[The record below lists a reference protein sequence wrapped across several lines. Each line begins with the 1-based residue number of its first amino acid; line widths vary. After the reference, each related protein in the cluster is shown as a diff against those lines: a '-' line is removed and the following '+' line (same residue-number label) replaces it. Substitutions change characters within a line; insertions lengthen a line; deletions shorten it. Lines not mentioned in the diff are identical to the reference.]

1 MFARFFIDRP
11 IFAWVV
17 SLVILLGGG
26 VAYFSLPTELYPNI
40 TPPTVQV
47 TASYPGANA
56 QVVANTV
63 AAPIEQ
69 QVNGVEKMLY
79 MSSQSTNDGNYTLT
93 VTFEIGTDVN
103 LAQVLVQNRVALAL
117 PQLPPQVQLEGVNT
131 KKSSPSVLLVI
142 NLISPD
148 RRYDSVYMSNFAT
161 IQLKDE
167 LLRLDGVGDILMLGQ
182 RDYSMRLWLDPYK
195 MATRGLTASDVISA
209 IQSQNVQ
216 VAAGTVGQQPVP
228 LGQPF
233 QLTMSAQGRLDT
245 ERQFGDIILKTG
257 APSGSGGDST
267 TSSPGPSSPVVYVR
281 DVARVELGAQNY
293 DITNTGDGQPS
304 TSMAVFLLPG
314 ANALAVGDAIKQRMK
329 ELKSRFPPGLEYDY
343 YYDTTPFIQRSI
355 EEVLNTLVIAVLLV
369 GAVVLFFLQDWKAM
383 ILPMIDV
390 PVSLVGT
397 FAVMAALGFSLN
409 NLTLFGLVLAI
420 GIVVD
425 DAIMV
430 LENIERLI
438 ATGLDART
446 ATIKAMDELTGP
458 IVAIT
463 LVLSSVFLPSC
474 FIPGLTGQFYR
485 QFALTI
491 AASVIISAVNAM
503 TLTPSRAVSI
513 FRSEEGR
520 PDGGHPKKEALP
532 WWIFG
537 IVGGLLTVWLA
548 PRLLASEFWRIQ
560 LPGPVAEFARIPQ
573 NEDARSL
580 QKWLYRGVMFTPGL
594 LVGLPVGWFLIG
606 PVNAVLGWIFRTF
619 NRLFDGITAAYGWTV
634 AKLLRLSVIVLVLY
648 VGLLGL
654 TWWRVA
660 TAPTGF
666 IPTQDQGYLVVNIQ
680 LPDSAS
686 VQRTDAVLA
695 QIDQIAR
702 DIPGV
707 AHTVGVSGE
716 SFVTTTNSPNLGTMF
731 VGLKPFEQRTQAEY
745 DAVIAAELQQQ
756 CSQEIDGALVNV
768 FRAPPIQGLGNAG
781 GFRLQTEQRG
791 YVDLAELQTMTDQLV
806 QGAHADP
813 HYAVVFTLYRAYT
826 PQLFVDIDR
835 AKVQSLQVPIQDVF
849 TTLQV
854 YMGGYYVNQF
864 NKFGRTWQVNIQ
876 ADPES
881 RTSADILKQ
890 LFVRSSPKQGQGQM
904 VPLGTLLSAENSTG
918 PLSVTRYNMYT
929 SASVMGI
936 PAPGVSS
943 GTVVEEMTHLARQLD
958 VPFEWTEMTFLQVK
972 AGNIAFL
979 IFSLGTVLV
988 YFVLAAKY
996 ESWRL
1001 PLAVILVVPMCLL
1014 AAVTGMAIARMPV
1027 DIFVQIGFLVLVALA
1042 CKNAILIVEFAHEQ
1056 QLKGD
1061 ELHQATQG
1069 AARIRFRPIIMTSV
1083 AFIGGVY
1090 PLVVATGAGAEMR
1103 QSLGTAVFSGMIGV
1117 ALFGIFLTPV
1127 FFFVIMRWGSLQ
1139 QASTVSVPQP
1149 AASTGDGAGTPRDL
1163 AQGVPAPN
1171 VSFRRAEDGSTA
1183 NARAPTG
1190 QDGRDGAH

>member
-17 SLVILLGGG
+17 SIVILLGGG
-26 VAYFSLPTELYPNI
+26 VAYFFLPLELYPNI

-47 TASYPGANA
+47 TASYPGADA
-56 QVVANTV
+56 KVVADTV

-69 QVNGVEKMLY
+69 QVNGVERMLY

-93 VTFEIGTDVN
+93 ITFEIGTDVN
-103 LAQVLVQNRVALAL
+103 LAQVLVQNRVALAQ
-117 PQLPPQVQLEGVNT
+117 PQLPTQVQFEGVNT
-131 KKSSPSVLLVI
+131 KKTSPSILLVI
-142 NLISPD
+142 NIFSPD

-167 LLRLDGVGDILMLGQ
+167 LLRIKGVGDILMPGA

-195 MATRGLTASDVISA
+195 LATRGLTALDVISA
-209 IQSQNVQ
+209 IQNQNVQ

-228 LGQPF
+228 SGQPF
-233 QLTMSAQGRLDT
+233 QLTMRALGRLDT

-257 APSGSGGDST
+257 APNDSS
-267 TSSPGPSSPVVYVR
+267 SSPGGPSSPVVYVR
-281 DVARVELGAQNY
+281 DVARAELGAQSY
-293 DITNTGDGQPS
+293 DQTATADGQPS
-304 TSMAVFLLPG
+304 TNMAVFLLPG
-314 ANALAVGDAIKQRMK
+314 ANALAVADAIKQRMK
-329 ELKSRFPPGLEYDY
+329 ELKSRFPPGLEYDF
-343 YYDTTPFIQRSI
+343 YYDTTPFIQRSV
-355 EEVLNTLVIAVLLV
+355 EELVNTLVIAVVLV

-430 LENIERLI
+430 LENIERLM

-458 IVAIT
+458 ILAIT

-474 FIPGLTGQFYR
+474 FVPGLTGQFYR

-491 AASVIISAVNAM
+491 AASVIISAINAL

-513 FRSEEGR
+513 FGSEEVGADGR
-520 PDGGHPKKEALP
+520 RGEPKKEALP
-532 WWIFG
+532 WWILG
-537 IVGGLLTVWLA
+537 IIGGLLSARLV
-548 PRLLASEFWRIQ
+548 PSLLAGHFS
-560 LPGPVAEFARIPQ
+560 LPAAPAEEAS
-573 NEDARSL
+573 SL
-580 QKWLYRGVMFTPGL
+580 QKWLYWGAWFSPGL
-594 LVGLPVGWFLIG
+594 LVGLLAGWFLIG
-606 PVNAVLGWIFRTF
+606 PVNAVLGWFFRVF
-619 NRLFDGITAAYGWTV
+619 NRVFDGITATYGWTV
-634 AKLLRLSVIVLVLY
+634 AKLLRVSVIVLVVY

-654 TWWRVA
+654 TGWRVA

-666 IPTQDQGYLVVNIQ
+666 IPTQDQGYLLVNAQ

-686 VQRTDAVLA
+686 VQRTDAVLK
-695 QIDQIAR
+695 QIDEIAR
-702 DIPGV
+702 RIPGV
-707 AHTVGVSGE
+707 AHSVGFSGE
-716 SFVTTTNSPNLGTMF
+716 SFLTTTNAPNLGTIFIGM
-731 VGLKPFEQRTQAEY
+731 KPFEQRTRAEY
-745 DAVIAAELQQQ
+745 DAVIAAKLQQQ
-756 CSQEIDGALVNV
+756 CNQEIEGAFISV

-781 GFRLQTEQRG
+781 GFKLQTEQRG
-791 YVDLAELQTMTDQLV
+791 YVDLSGLQTMTDQLV
-806 QGAHADP
+806 QRTHGDP
-813 HYAVVFTLYRAYT
+813 HYAAVFTLYRAHT

-876 ADPES
+876 AEAES

-890 LFVRSSPKQGQGQM
+890 LYVRSSPRQGQGQM
-904 VPLGTLLSAENSTG
+904 IPLGTLLRAENSTG
-918 PLSVTRYNMYT
+918 PLSVMRYNMYT
-929 SASVMGI
+929 SAAVNGV

-943 GTVVEEMTHLARQLD
+943 GTVVQEMTQLARELD
-958 VPFEWTEMTFLQVK
+958 VPFEWTEMTFLQVQ
-972 AGNIAFL
+972 AGNLAFL
-979 IFSLGTVLV
+979 VFVLGTVLV
-988 YFVLAAKY
+988 YLVLAANY

-1014 AAVTGMAIARMPV
+1014 AAVTGMTIARLPV

-1042 CKNAILIVEFAHEQ
+1042 CKNAILIVEFAHDRQ
-1056 QLKGD
+1056 QQGD

-1127 FFFVIMRWGSLQ
+1127 FFFVLMRLGSRK
-1139 QASTVSVPQP
+1139 QAGPALVSP
-1149 AASTGDGAGTPRDL
+1149 AAASGGAAAGASRM
-1163 AQGVPAPN
+1163 PAEAVRPPMASVAKQESQPSGN
-1171 VSFRRAEDGSTA
+1171 RRPPASIEH
-1183 NARAPTG
+1183 
-1190 QDGRDGAH
+1190 RDGI

>member
-17 SLVILLGGG
+17 SIVILLGGG
-26 VAYFSLPTELYPNI
+26 VAYFTLPTESYPNI

-47 TASYPGANA
+47 TAAYPGANA
-56 QVVANTV
+56 EVVANTV

-69 QVNGVEKMLY
+69 QVNGVERMLY

-93 VTFEIGTDVN
+93 ITFEIGADVN
-103 LAQVLVQNRVALAL
+103 LAQVLVQNRVALAQ
-117 PQLPPQVQLEGVNT
+117 PQLPSQVQLEGVNT

-142 NLISPD
+142 NLLSPD
-148 RRYDSVYMSNFAT
+148 RRYDSIYMSNFAT

-167 LLRLDGVGDILMLGQ
+167 LLRIKGVGDIIMLGE
-182 RDYSMRLWLDPYK
+182 RDYSMRLWLDPYRL
-195 MATRGLTASDVISA
+195 ATRGLTASDVINA

-216 VAAGTVGQQPVP
+216 VAAGTIGQQPVP
-228 LGQPF
+228 TGQPF
-233 QLTMSAQGRLDT
+233 QLTISALGRLDT

-257 APSGSGGDST
+257 VPASSQGNST
-267 TSSPGPSSPVVYVR
+267 NSSSGPSSPVVYVR

-314 ANALAVGDAIKQRMK
+314 ANALQVADNIKQRMK
-329 ELKSRFPPGLEYDY
+329 QLKSRFPPGLEYDY

-355 EEVLNTLVIAVLLV
+355 EEVIDTLVIAVLLV

-397 FAVMAALGFSLN
+397 FAVMAVLGFSLN

-430 LENIERLI
+430 LENIERLM

-474 FIPGLTGQFYR
+474 FVPGLTGQFYR

-491 AASVIISAVNAM
+491 AASVIISAINAM

-513 FRSEEGR
+513 FGSEERDRKSGDRGRRSEDGSQKSEGGALPTSDLR
-520 PDGGHPKKEALP
+520 HPTSTKEALP

-537 IVGGLLTVWLA
+537 IIGGFLTVWLA
-548 PRLLASEFWRIQ
+548 SRFLAGHLG
-560 LPGPVAEFARIPQ
+560 LPAAAADGVSP
-573 NEDARSL
+573 L
-580 QKWLYRGVMFTPGL
+580 QKWFYWAVTFAPGL
-594 LVGLPVGWFLIG
+594 LIGLVAGWLLIR
-606 PVNAVLGWIFRTF
+606 PVNTGLAWIFGGF
-619 NRLFDGITAAYGWTV
+619 NRVFDGITAAYGWAV
-634 AKLLRLSVIVLVLY
+634 GKLLRVSVIVLVVY
-648 VGLLGL
+648 GGLLGL
-654 TWWRVA
+654 TWWRM
-660 TAPTGF
+660 TSTPTGF
-666 IPTQDQGYLVVNIQ
+666 IPVQDQGYLLVNVQ

-686 VQRTDAVLA
+686 VARTDAILA
-695 QIDQIAR
+695 KIDKIAR
-702 DIPGV
+702 TIPGV

-716 SFVTTTNSPNLGTMF
+716 AFLTTTNGPNLGTMF
-731 VGLKPFEQRTQAEY
+731 LGLKPFEERTRDEY
-745 DAVIAAELQQQ
+745 DAVIAAKVQQQ
-756 CSQEIDGALVNV
+756 CNQEIEGALISV

-781 GFRLQTEQRG
+781 GFKLQTEQRG
-791 YVDLAELQTMTDQLV
+791 YVDLAGLQTMTDKLV
-806 QGAHADP
+806 ERARAEPQ
-813 HYAVVFTLYRAYT
+813 YAAVFTLYRAHT

-835 AKVQSLQVPIQDVF
+835 TKVQSLQVPIQDVF

-876 ADPES
+876 ADPGS
-881 RTSADILKQ
+881 RTSADTLKQ
-890 LFVRSSPKQGQGQM
+890 LYVRSAPSQAQGQM
-904 VPLGTLLSAENSTG
+904 IPLGTLLRAEHSTG
-918 PLSVTRYNMYT
+918 PLSVTRYNLYT
-929 SASVMGI
+929 SAAVNGI

-943 GTVVEEMTHLARQLD
+943 GTVVQEMTRLASELD
-958 VPFEWTEMTFLQVK
+958 VPFEWTEMTYLQVQ
-972 AGNIAFL
+972 AGNVALL
-979 IFSLGTVLV
+979 IFGLGTALV
-988 YFVLAAKY
+988 YLVLAAKY

-1014 AAVTGMAIARMPV
+1014 AAVTGMTIASLPV

-1042 CKNAILIVEFAHEQ
+1042 CKNAILIVEFAHEEHEH
-1056 QLKGD
+1056 GA
-1061 ELHQATQG
+1061 ELHEATQG
-1069 AARIRFRPIIMTSV
+1069 AARIRFRPIIMTSL

-1103 QSLGTAVFSGMIGV
+1103 KSLGTAVFSGMIGV

-1127 FFFVIMRWGSLQ
+1127 FFYVLTQFGSHEQSGGRLNSQ
-1139 QASTVSVPQP
+1139 TASS
-1149 AASTGDGAGTPRDL
+1149 GDG
-1163 AQGVPAPN
+1163 
-1171 VSFRRAEDGSTA
+1171 RRAPAEQPPVASS
-1183 NARAPTG
+1183 PPV
-1190 QDGRDGAH
+1190 

>member
-1 MFARFFIDRP
+1 
-11 IFAWVV
+11 
-17 SLVILLGGG
+17 
-26 VAYFSLPTELYPNI
+26 
-40 TPPTVQV
+40 
-47 TASYPGANA
+47 
-56 QVVANTV
+56 
-63 AAPIEQ
+63 
-69 QVNGVEKMLY
+69 
-79 MSSQSTNDGNYTLT
+79 MSSQSTNDGNYTLI

-103 LAQVLVQNRVALAL
+103 IAQVLVQNRVALAL
-117 PQLPPQVQLEGVNT
+117 PQLPPQVQLEGVST

-167 LLRLDGVGDILMLGQ
+167 LLRLKGVGDIIMLGQ

-195 MATRGLTASDVISA
+195 LATRGLTAPDVISA
-209 IQSQNVQ
+209 IQNQNVQ

-228 LGQPF
+228 TGQPF
-233 QLTMSAQGRLDT
+233 QLTLSALGRLDT
-245 ERQFGDIILKTG
+245 ERQFGEIILKTG
-257 APSGSGGDST
+257 APNGSQADLAGAQA
-267 TSSPGPSSPVVYVR
+267 GPSSPVVYVR

-314 ANALAVGDAIKQRMK
+314 ANALSVADDIKQRMK
-329 ELKSRFPPGLEYDY
+329 ELKSRFPPGLEYDF
-343 YYDTTPFIQRSI
+343 YYDTTPFIQKSI
-355 EEVLNTLVIAVLLV
+355 EEVLNTLVLAVLLV
-369 GAVVLFFLQDWKAM
+369 GGVVLLFLQDWKAM

-463 LVLSSVFLPSC
+463 LVLSAVFLPAC

-491 AASVIISAVNAM
+491 AASVTISAVNAM
-503 TLTPSRAVSI
+503 TLTPSRAVAI
-513 FRSEEGR
+513 FKTEEAGADDRNGQAGR
-520 PDGGHPKKEALP
+520 GHPKKEALP

-537 IVGGLLTVWLA
+537 IVGGLLTARLA
-548 PRLLASEFWRIQ
+548 PSLLAGH
-560 LPGPVAEFARIPQ
+560 L
-573 NEDARSL
+573 
-580 QKWLYRGVMFTPGL
+580 GL
-594 LVGLPVGWFLIG
+594 LVAPAEGASSLQNWLYWGAWFSPGLFVGLLAGWFLIG
-606 PVNAVLGWIFRTF
+606 PVNAVLGWFFRGF
-619 NRLFDGITAAYGWTV
+619 NRFFDGITAAYGWTV
-634 AKLLRLSVIVLVLY
+634 GKSLRISAIVLVVY
-648 VGLLGL
+648 VGLLAL
-654 TWWRVA
+654 TGWEVA
-660 TAPTGF
+660 NAPTGF
-666 IPTQDQGYLVVNIQ
+666 IPTQDQGYLVVNVQ

-686 VQRTDAVLA
+686 VQRTEAILA
-695 QIDQIAR
+695 KIDKIAR
-702 DIPGV
+702 SIPGT

-716 SFVTTTNSPNLGTMF
+716 SFVTTTNAPNLGTMF
-731 VGLKPFEQRTQAEY
+731 VGLKPFEERTPAEY
-745 DAVIAAELQQQ
+745 DAVVAAKIQEQ
-756 CSQEIDGALVNV
+756 CNREIDHAIVNV

-791 YVDLAELQTMTDQLV
+791 YVDLSGLQTMTDQLV
-806 QGAHADP
+806 QRANADP
-813 HYAVVFTLYRAYT
+813 HYAFAFTLYRAHT

-835 AKVQSLQVPIQDVF
+835 AKVQSLQVPMQDVF

-876 ADPES
+876 AEPES

-890 LFVRSSPKQGQGQM
+890 LYVRSSPRQGQGQM
-904 VPLGTLLSAENSTG
+904 IPLGTLLRAENSTG

-929 SASVMGI
+929 SASVLGI

-943 GTVVEEMTHLARQLD
+943 GTVVQEMTKLAGELD
-958 VPFEWTEMTFLQVK
+958 VPFEWTEMTLLQVQ
-972 AGNIAFL
+972 AGNVAFL
-979 IFSLGTVLV
+979 IFGLGTVLV
-988 YFVLAAKY
+988 YLVLAAKY

-1014 AAVTGMAIARMPV
+1014 AAVTGMAIARLPV
-1027 DIFVQIGFLVLVALA
+1027 DIFVQIGLLVLVGLA
-1042 CKNAILIVEFAHEQ
+1042 CKNAILIVEFAQEQ
-1056 QLKGD
+1056 HQAGG
-1061 ELHQATQG
+1061 ELHEATQG
-1069 AARIRFRPIIMTSV
+1069 AAQVRFRPIIMTSL

-1090 PLVVATGAGAEMR
+1090 TLVVATGAGAEMR
-1103 QSLGTAVFSGMIGV
+1103 RSLGTAVFSGMIGV

-1127 FFFVIMRWGSLQ
+1127 FYFVLMRFGGRK
-1139 QASTVSVPQP
+1139 QAGTLLVSQP
-1149 AASTGDGAGTPRDL
+1149 ATSPGDGAGSSRGPAEAVAPPPGALRREENSPSEKP
-1163 AQGVPAPN
+1163 QVPAGQYG
-1171 VSFRRAEDGSTA
+1171 RADTK
-1183 NARAPTG
+1183 
-1190 QDGRDGAH
+1190 